1 MADLATLRTRLSE
14 AETARHKAMT
24 TGQITD
30 VWRDGRRI
38 RYAVNDYEELQA
50 YIRDLT
56 AEIIA
61 LDPTG
66 PEATAATPK
75 RRAIG
80 VRFG

>member
-1 MADLATLRTRLSE
+1 MADLATLRARLSE
-14 AETARHKAMT
+14 AEAARHKAMT
-24 TGQITD
+24 TGQIVD

-38 RYAVNDYEELQA
+38 RYAQNDYTELQA

-66 PEATAATPK
+66 PEATAQTPR

-80 VRFG
+80 VRF